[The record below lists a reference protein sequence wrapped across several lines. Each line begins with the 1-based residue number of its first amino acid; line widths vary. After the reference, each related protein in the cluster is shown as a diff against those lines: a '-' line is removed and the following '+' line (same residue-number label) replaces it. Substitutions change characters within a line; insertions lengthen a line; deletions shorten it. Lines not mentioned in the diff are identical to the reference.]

1 MRARRVFA
9 LASVT
14 LLGLVSPGVAHAAER
29 PNEQFTVIVRGRI
42 SGGEVRP
49 TSSVVV
55 AHGVVDAVGRD
66 EFQPSE
72 PGDPPNV
79 DRDLFVFSEGT
90 LSVRV
95 TNLSFTGGEPDPR
108 TCIATF
114 VQRGSWDITGGTG
127 AYMGASGT
135 ASFILR
141 GTGVATRLPNGD
153 CGDDARFILVS
164 TATGN
169 VSIPMR

>member
-1 MRARRVFA
+1 MKAKLVFA
-9 LASVT
+9 MASVA
-14 LLGLVSPGVAHAAER
+14 LFGLVAPGAAHAAEP

-42 SGGEVRP
+42 SGGDAEP
-49 TSSVVV
+49 TASVVV

-79 DRDLFVFSEGT
+79 DRDVFVFPEGT

-95 TNLSFTGGEPDPR
+95 TNLSFTGGEPDPG

-114 VQRGSWDITGGTG
+114 GQRGSWDITGGTG
-127 AYMGASGT
+127 AYMGATGT
-135 ASFILR
+135 ESFILR
-141 GTGVATRLPNGD
+141 GTGVATRLPDGG
-153 CGDDARFILVS
+153 CADDATFILVS

-169 VSIPMR
+169 LSIPRR

>member
-1 MRARRVFA
+1 MRAKLVLA

-14 LLGLVSPGVAHAAER
+14 LMGLVSPDVAHAAEP

-42 SGGEVRP
+42 SNGEAET

-66 EFQPSE
+66 EFQPSQ
-72 PGDPPNV
+72 PGDPANV
-79 DRDLFVFSEGT
+79 DRDVFVFPDGA
-90 LSVRV
+90 LLVRV
-95 TNLSFTGGEPDPR
+95 TNLSFSGGEPDQN

-114 VQRGSWDITGGTG
+114 GQRGSWDITGGTG
-127 AYMGASGT
+127 AYMGATGT

-141 GTGVATRLPNGD
+141 GTGVATRLPHGD

-169 VSIPMR
+169 LSIPMR